1 MKHLSIILITLIG
14 ILCLVQAGAALTT
27 EGQIQVTPPQVNSLK
42 PGDVI
47 SEVSGVVRLPQSGE
61 QTFDPDDTVEF
72 FTQLDGAKWSI
83 SIVVGGIE
91 NPPRTYAGKHATI
104 GGYDLA
110 YPAND
115 YSSVKLKFSMTDGTV
130 PASFTSGNIIL
141 TRVLELDQDN
151 NQVGAAVHVNGTVI
165 STEALQANAS
175 AVLDDITALK
185 AEIDAKSAA
194 GVDVTLA
201 LQKYEAAKLALQN
214 AKTYLSTEPEN
225 VQPLIN
231 TATANIQEGNI
242 ALDQAWAGM
251 TIQQADTM
259 INSVNGLIT
268 EFKVNR
274 SLKESDTRLVPI
286 INKYDLAARTLS
298 SAKNLY
304 EQKSYAAVRS
314 DTSQSLAYATEA
326 WNLSLDLKTELDKGF
341 SLPGLPNLGAL
352 LPFLLVAAVILII
365 VGVIV
370 YRRKMHWDELG

>member
-1 MKHLSIILITLIG
+1 
-14 ILCLVQAGAALTT
+14 
-27 EGQIQVTPPQVNSLK
+27 
-42 PGDVI
+42 
-47 SEVSGVVRLPQSGE
+47 
-61 QTFDPDDTVEF
+61 
-72 FTQLDGAKWSI
+72 
-83 SIVVGGIE
+83 
-91 NPPRTYAGKHATI
+91 
-104 GGYDLA
+104 
-110 YPAND
+110 
-115 YSSVKLKFSMTDGTV
+115 
-130 PASFTSGNIIL
+130 
-141 TRVLELDQDN
+141 
-151 NQVGAAVHVNGTVI
+151 
-165 STEALQANAS
+165 
-175 AVLDDITALK
+175 
-185 AEIDAKSAA
+185 
-194 GVDVTLA
+194 
-201 LQKYEAAKLALQN
+201 
-214 AKTYLSTEPEN
+214 
-225 VQPLIN
+225 
-231 TATANIQEGNI
+231 
-242 ALDQAWAGM
+242 M